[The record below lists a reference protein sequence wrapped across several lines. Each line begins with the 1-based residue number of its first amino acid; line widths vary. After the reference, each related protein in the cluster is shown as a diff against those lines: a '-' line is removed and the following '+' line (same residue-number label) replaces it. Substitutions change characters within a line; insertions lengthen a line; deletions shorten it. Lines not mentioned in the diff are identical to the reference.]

1 MQVKRYSTANYI
13 VTCYNWNAYDT
24 HLVFGEVN
32 TELFSRDMVIYC
44 VVSLIG
50 RLREL
55 ISWCILKPR
64 CHPGRMLKSSSP
76 DDHGVYLFSIAWSGR
91 WSELIK
97 VI

>member
-32 TELFSRDMVIYC
+32 TELFSRDMVMYC

-55 ISWCILKPR
+55 MSLFILKPR